1 MEQIDQLTDWTF
13 HYQYI
18 NRVRRTKKQKQRF
31 LSTLVTDIAKVR
43 QDIRVIEYKQNKQY
57 VSSNVYIGDVASA
70 DRIICTYY
78 DTPLRHLG
86 PYYLFDRLKQRKGTL
101 RLIIVSTL
109 IYLLVGLAATL
120 LYTKNGTSPFD
131 LRQFSTWAV
140 IFCYGIYFVLFSKL
154 TKGLSSRKN
163 KVRNTSSILAILS
176 LITDLNDK
184 KTAFA
189 FIDEGCF
196 GDTGLDFL
204 KETCKP
210 SAQLYYLDCVGGNED
225 LHFIGHQITEK
236 EKQRFVTHK
245 GSEQQV
251 NYIFCAQA
259 SETEQGMSYYLEK
272 SSLNQVEIDQEKL
285 TKLSDYFNH

>member
-57 VSSNVYIGDVASA
+57 VSSNVYIGDVVSA

-140 IFCYGIYFVLFSKL
+140 ILCYGIYFVLFSKL

-176 LITDLNDK
+176 LIMDLNDK

-225 LHFIGHQITEK
+225 LHFVGHQITEK
-236 EKQRFVTHK
+236 EKQRFITHK

-285 TKLSDYFNH
+285 TKISDYFNH